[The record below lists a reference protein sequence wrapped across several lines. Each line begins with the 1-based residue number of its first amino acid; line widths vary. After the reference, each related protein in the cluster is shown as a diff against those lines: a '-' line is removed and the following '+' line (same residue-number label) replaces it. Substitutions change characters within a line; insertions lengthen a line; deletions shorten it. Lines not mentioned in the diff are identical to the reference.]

1 MEGTSNVSIQFENGK
16 LGYHFGTWGARGS
29 RLKYSFHAHC
39 TEGMIEADITGG
51 QLLVHTGKTRETAG
65 ESLRG
70 RSGGGELLLEAE
82 SGKHTENEMAH
93 FLDCID
99 TGTRPL
105 TDGTGSLQGLRVIWN
120 LYAAE
125 RAGRLADLTG
135 LGLDQGE

>member
-1 MEGTSNVSIQFENGK
+1 
-16 LGYHFGTWGARGS
+16 
-29 RLKYSFHAHC
+29 
-39 TEGMIEADITGG
+39 
-51 QLLVHTGKTRETAG
+51 
-65 ESLRG
+65 
-70 RSGGGELLLEAE
+70 
-82 SGKHTENEMAH
+82 MAH